1 MSTLQPRG
9 KLDTESLE
17 RLVTQEQI
25 DTVLAV
31 FPDIY
36 GRLMG
41 KRITGRFFVD
51 TVLQDALHACEYLL
65 ACDMEM
71 EPVPGYAFTSWA
83 SGYGDFRLRPDLQT
97 LRHATWLDKTAI
109 VLCDVYEAEREELVQ
124 IAPRS
129 MLQEQVARAAAQGY
143 VAMGGSE
150 LEFYLFKDS
159 YEDAANKKYIDL
171 QPFGA
176 YIEDYHIFQSTKAE
190 SVIGAIRHHLERSGI
205 PVEFSKGEWGPGQ
218 HEINLRYADFLEMAD
233 RHVLYKHAAKEI
245 AWQRDYALTFMAKW
259 HEQYAGSSMHVHV
272 SLWGENGTQP
282 LFPGDEPVGPVHV
295 STLFRWFLGG
305 WMTHLRD
312 IFAFYAP
319 YPTSYKRFV
328 AGSFAPTGIAWSYDN
343 RTAGFRIVGHGPAVR
358 IECRVPGADANPYL
372 AFAVTLAAGLDGI
385 AKQIEPPPIF
395 TGDVYTT
402 HDLPR
407 VPASL
412 PEAIHNLEQ
421 SSWARQTFGDAVVDH
436 YLHFFR
442 TEQRKFDAVVT
453 NWERARY
460 FERA

>member
-51 TVLQDALHACEYLL
+51 TVLQEALHACEYLL

-171 QPFGA
+171 QPFVA
-176 YIEDYHIFQSTKAE
+176 YIED
-190 SVIGAIRHHLERSGI
+190 
-205 PVEFSKGEWGPGQ
+205 
-218 HEINLRYADFLEMAD
+218 
-233 RHVLYKHAAKEI
+233 
-245 AWQRDYALTFMAKW
+245 
-259 HEQYAGSSMHVHV
+259 
-272 SLWGENGTQP
+272 
-282 LFPGDEPVGPVHV
+282 
-295 STLFRWFLGG
+295 
-305 WMTHLRD
+305 
-312 IFAFYAP
+312 
-319 YPTSYKRFV
+319 
-328 AGSFAPTGIAWSYDN
+328 
-343 RTAGFRIVGHGPAVR
+343 
-358 IECRVPGADANPYL
+358 
-372 AFAVTLAAGLDGI
+372 
-385 AKQIEPPPIF
+385 
-395 TGDVYTT
+395 
-402 HDLPR
+402 
-407 VPASL
+407 
-412 PEAIHNLEQ
+412 
-421 SSWARQTFGDAVVDH
+421 
-436 YLHFFR
+436 
-442 TEQRKFDAVVT
+442 
-453 NWERARY
+453 
-460 FERA
+460 